1 MEDITNR
8 LITQSTYMMNAQTQ
22 QFMNSDMTDIDSN
35 STGDGDSDDSNS
47 FGYVSKFLLM
57 TTSVILS
64 TLIGAMFSLLIPT
77 LTRYSRNLSFNI
89 KYFTDKIGLTT
100 PLSEFLLESVTC
112 LSNYGP
118 ESITIS
124 QKKLAI
130 LHFLKKN
137 MLNYKD
143 LYKLK
148 EKNSSRYDYNEET
161 GEDVCK
167 SNSYYEINQTRPI
180 TIFKKGKYFLR
191 IKCHDDIYDREQQR
205 NSSSQIRDRVSQ
217 MYIQSNNG
225 LKLINDFVEKCVK
238 EHIEDKKKD
247 KTRYMYTYLGLNA
260 QKKPVY
266 EQHIFDP
273 YASFDGLV
281 GDTPR
286 AIKKE
291 FQFFSSEEGQNWF
304 KRRNLPY
311 HLTHCYYGTPGT
323 GKSIIACAVA
333 NEHNLHVVRIRL
345 SDIKD
350 NQEFVK
356 VLRNTEYNGNKLEYK
371 DVLYLFDEF
380 DTQLEKIAEKT
391 NDISVSEF
399 FKKNKKTEKK
409 KQKQKQKKTKG
420 VSEVD
425 DDLFDLFDELDD
437 DLNEQTKNAISK
449 HVKDIKRTVSTNNN
463 SDLSI
468 GVILEELNGI
478 NQMSGRKMIIITNKI
493 DVLKIIH
500 EGAFVRPGRIDKLCQ
515 LKNMTHHEIRELL
528 DIMYKDPELNYKVS
542 GKINNQ
548 IMELEE
554 YKYSP
559 ALIVNICKISKTL
572 REFFVNLKKYDES
585 NECN

>member
-1 MEDITNR
+1 
-8 LITQSTYMMNAQTQ
+8 
-22 QFMNSDMTDIDSN
+22 MNSDMSDTNSN
-35 STGDGDSDDSNS
+35 STDDNNGSNS
-47 FGYVSKFLLM
+47 FGYISKFLFM
-57 TTSVILS
+57 TTSIILS

-89 KYFTDKIGLTT
+89 KSFTDRIGLTT

-130 LHFLKKN
+130 LHYLKKN
-137 MLNYKD
+137 MLNFKD

-161 GEDVCK
+161 GEDICK
-167 SNSYYEINQTRPI
+167 SNSFYEINQTRPI
-180 TIFKKGKYFLR
+180 TIFRKGKHFLR
-191 IKCHDDIYDREQQR
+191 IKCYDDIYDREQQR
-205 NSSSQIRDRVSQ
+205 NSSNQIRDRVSK
-217 MYIQSNNG
+217 MYVQSNNG
-225 LKLINDFVEKCVK
+225 LKLINDFVDKCVK

-247 KTRYMYTYLGLNA
+247 QTRYMYTYLGLNA

-286 AIKKE
+286 EIRKE
-291 FQFFSSEEGQNWF
+291 FRFFSSEKGKDWF

-311 HLTHCYYGTPGT
+311 HLTHCYYGKPGT

-333 NEHNLHVVRIRL
+333 QEHNLHIVRIRL

-409 KQKQKQKKTKG
+409 KQKHKDSNG
-420 VSEVD
+420 LLEVD
-425 DDLFDLFDELDD
+425 DSLCDLFDELDD
-437 DLNEQTKNAISK
+437 ELGDQSKEAITKR
-449 HVKDIKRTVSTNNN
+449 IKEIKSSVSTNN

-500 EGAFVRPGRIDKLCQ
+500 EGAFVRPGRIDKLCE
-515 LKNMTHHEIRELL
+515 LKNMTRSEIRELL
-528 DIMYKDPELNYKVS
+528 DIMYGDPDAEYRVA
-542 GKINNQ
+542 GKIDDQ

-559 ALIVNICKISKTL
+559 ATIVNICKISKTL
-572 REFFVNLKKYDES
+572 REFFVNLKKYDEI
-585 NECN
+585 NNCN